1 MLPCAVL
8 ADNAKGSQIEIVELG
23 KFDGAMAV
31 GEVPSGWRLQPHRG
45 QPRLTIERAGNR
57 SYLRL
62 SSSGDTAY
70 GIKKDAQ
77 IDLARFP
84 FLNWTWKAVHLP
96 REGDIRK
103 RETDDQ
109 ALQIYLAFP
118 ADGFAGLMTSSAIAY
133 IWDNLAPKGLMVKS
147 PQPLLKNV
155 QYVVMRNGRDRIGQ
169 WHVEKRNVYEDYQAL
184 IAASGHT
191 RVPAKVEGILLF
203 INTHKTKGE
212 AEGCIGDIFF
222 SSE

>member
-1 MLPCAVL
+1 MLPYAVL

-45 QPRLTIERAGNR
+45 QPRLAIERAGHR

-70 GIKKDAQ
+70 GIKKDTQ
-77 IDLARFP
+77 IDLGRFP
-84 FLNWTWKAVHLP
+84 FLNWTWKALHLP